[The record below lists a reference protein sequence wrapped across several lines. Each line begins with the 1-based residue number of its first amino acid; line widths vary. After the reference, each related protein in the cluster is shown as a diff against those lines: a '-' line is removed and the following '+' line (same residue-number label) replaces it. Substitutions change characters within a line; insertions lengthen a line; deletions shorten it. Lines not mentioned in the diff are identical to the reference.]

1 MIRPITVV
9 TFLVACGSGM
19 YLYHTKHKVR
29 VLDTEIEHVVHQ
41 TEHVREQTRIL
52 RAEWTLLDQPDRLQ
66 QLVAQFLT
74 LQPTK
79 PSQFVAMADL
89 DSRLPAPLPP
99 HVDTPAPAE
108 PVPQPET
115 PALVASAEPP
125 AAVSPAPA
133 PAAKSAPAPVRHEAP
148 MVAEAATARP
158 ERPVIRAAARVVEP
172 ARPTASAIR
181 APVAAPPPPRPM
193 PRYVAETTRPEPVY
207 RPAYRPFYARPPAP
221 IPVAAPAYGGS
232 MLGMARAAAPPAPT
246 PPAPTQW
253 INWNR

>member
-29 VLDTEIEHVVHQ
+29 VLDSEIEHVVHD

-66 QLVAQFLT
+66 QLAAQFLT

-89 DSRLPAPLPP
+89 DSRLPPPLPP

-108 PVPQPET
+108 PVQQPET
-115 PALVASAEPP
+115 PALVASGEPP
-125 AAVSPAPA
+125 PA
-133 PAAKSAPAPVRHEAP
+133 PAAPAAPAKPAPVAVRHETP
-148 MVAEAATARP
+148 MVAEAVP
-158 ERPVIRAAARVVEP
+158 PRPVVRAAARIVEP
-172 ARPTASAIR
+172 ARPVASAIR
-181 APVAAPPPPRPM
+181 APAVVPPEPRPM
-193 PRYVAETTRPEPVY
+193 PRYAAEEARAEPVY
-207 RPAYRPFYARPPAP
+207 HPSYRPAYARPPAP

-232 MLGMARAAAPPAPT
+232 MLGMARSAAPPAPT

-253 INWNR
+253 VNWNR

>member
-29 VLDTEIEHVVHQ
+29 VLDTEIEHVLHE

-125 AAVSPAPA
+125 PATA
-133 PAAKSAPAPVRHEAP
+133 SSVPAAKPAAAPVRREAP
-148 MVAEAATARP
+148 MVAETTPPRV
-158 ERPVIRAAARVVEP
+158 ERPVIRAAARIVEP

-181 APVAAPPPPRPM
+181 APSVAPPAPRPM
-193 PRYVAETTRPEPVY
+193 PRYVAEEARAEPVY
-207 RPAYRPFYARPPAP
+207 RPAYRPAYTRPPAP
-221 IPVAAPAYGGS
+221 LPVAAPAYGGS